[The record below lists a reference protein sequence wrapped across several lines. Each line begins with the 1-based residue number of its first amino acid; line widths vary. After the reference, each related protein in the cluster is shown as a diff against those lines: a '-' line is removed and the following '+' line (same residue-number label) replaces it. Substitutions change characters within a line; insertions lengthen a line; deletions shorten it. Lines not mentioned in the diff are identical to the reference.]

1 MYPTPGRANQ
11 FTGDAAWNP
20 YPARRKQ
27 ERVMEPIQPAGGTLA
42 NVADYELVRLLGEG
56 NNGRY
61 YLARPPVR
69 LGLDDEFVALK
80 VFAGVATEQA
90 YERCVRELR
99 AFAQVNSPYLVRI
112 YDAALQDNFFYAMEY
127 FPLGS
132 LAAAARPLDRNEV
145 LQALTHAAL
154 AAHALHEAGLVH
166 GDIKPANVLLSDNG
180 GKLSDLGLA
189 RLLSPGVTMTGMGMA
204 SSVEFLDPGVL
215 QGERVSRSSEVWA
228 LGACLHRAL
237 SGTSLF
243 GELPD
248 DQPLLAIR
256 RVLSGSPQVSDRLSP
271 AEADLVHRCLAPVGQ
286 RLRTAAEVADG
297 LQALLATA

>member
-1 MYPTPGRANQ
+1 
-11 FTGDAAWNP
+11 
-20 YPARRKQ
+20 
-27 ERVMEPIQPAGGTLA
+27 MEPIQTPSGSTHLA
-42 NVADYELVRLLGEG
+42 SVGDYELVRLLGEG

-61 YLARPPVR
+61 YLARPPQR
-69 LGLDDEFVALK
+69 LCLTDEFVAVK
-80 VFAGVATEQA
+80 VFSGVATEQA

-99 AFAQVNSPYLVRI
+99 AFAQVSSPYLVRI

-132 LAAAARPLDRNEV
+132 LAVPARPLDRRQI
-145 LQALTHAAL
+145 LLALRNAAL

-166 GDIKPANVLLSDNG
+166 GDIKPANVLLNDDG
-180 GKLSDLGLA
+180 AKLSDLGLA

-215 QGERVSRSSEVWA
+215 QGDRVSRSSEVWA
-228 LGACLHRAL
+228 LGATLHRAL

-256 RVLSGSPQVSDRLSP
+256 RVLSGQPQISDRLSP
-271 AEADLVHRCLAPVGQ
+271 GEADLVGRCLAPIDQ
-286 RLRTAAEVADG
+286 RLRTAAEVAD
-297 LQALLATA
+297 ALLALSA

>member
-1 MYPTPGRANQ
+1 M
-11 FTGDAAWNP
+11 
-20 YPARRKQ
+20 
-27 ERVMEPIQPAGGTLA
+27 MEPTQSPSGTLA

-61 YLARPPVR
+61 YLARPPAR

-99 AFAQVNSPYLVRI
+99 AFAQVSSPYLVRI
-112 YDAALQDNFFYAMEY
+112 FDAALQDNFFYAMEY

-132 LAAAARPLDRNEV
+132 LAASTRPLSRDEV
-145 LQALTHAAL
+145 LQALAHAAL
-154 AAHALHEAGLVH
+154 AAHALHESGLVH
-166 GDIKPANVLLSDNG
+166 GDIKPANVLIAEDG
-180 GKLSDLGLA
+180 AKLSDLGLA

-228 LGACLHRAL
+228 LGATIHRAL
-237 SGTSLF
+237 TGTSLF

-256 RVLSGSPQVSDRLSP
+256 RVLSGTPQLSERLSP
-271 AEADLVHRCLAPVGQ
+271 AEAELVRHCLAPVGE
-286 RLRTAAEVADG
+286 RLRTAAEVADA
-297 LQALLATA
+297 LQALIATP

>member
-1 MYPTPGRANQ
+1 
-11 FTGDAAWNP
+11 
-20 YPARRKQ
+20 
-27 ERVMEPIQPAGGTLA
+27 MEPNQNGGATLA

-61 YLARPPVR
+61 YLARPPAR
-69 LGLDDEFVALK
+69 LGLEDEFVALK

-99 AFAQVNSPYLVRI
+99 AFAQVSSPYLVRI
-112 YDAALQDNFFYAMEY
+112 FDAALQDNFFYAMEY

-132 LAAAARPLDRNEV
+132 LAAAARPLSREQV
-145 LQALTHAAL
+145 LRALTHAAL
-154 AAHALHEAGLVH
+154 AADALHESGLVH
-166 GDIKPANVLLSDNG
+166 GDIKSANVLLTDDG
-180 GKLSDLGLA
+180 AKLSDLGLA

-215 QGERVSRSSEVWA
+215 QGDRVSRSSEVWA
-228 LGACLHRAL
+228 LGATIHRAL
-237 SGTSLF
+237 SGVSLF

-256 RVLSGSPQVSDRLSP
+256 RVLSGVPQISDRLSP
-271 AEADLVHRCLAPVGQ
+271 GEAELVARCLAPVDQ
-286 RLRTAAEVADG
+286 RPRTAGEVAD
-297 LQALLATA
+297 ALAALMR